1 MIFSKK
7 PNAPSEQKEN
17 PTGMGVKPPVSAGKM
32 EEKPSGGSM
41 AIGDKTPMGMGGGV
55 VKKAQASVLAPD
67 LEITGNIH
75 TAGDVQVLGK
85 VNGDIH
91 AHLLTIGEGSIV
103 KGEVVADDLVI
114 NGRIIGRV
122 RGLKVRLTATAQ
134 VKGDIIHKTIAIE
147 SGAHFEGSVT
157 RQDDPLS
164 TGGSSGAG
172 AGAGAS
178 NGNGGTSNGGAKSTQ
193 AGGGA
198 GAGDG
203 DGKTAR

>member
-1 MIFSKK
+1 
-7 PNAPSEQKEN
+7 
-17 PTGMGVKPPVSAGKM
+17 MGVKPPVSAGKM

-178 NGNGGTSNGGAKSTQ
+178 NGGTSNGGGAKSTQ

-203 DGKTAR
+203 KTAR